1 VITTYDASTALEPF
15 IEARGRFYCE
25 IAKRVWNLDALGLA
39 PPVAPGPAATGKR
52 TRYGVR
58 FHDLVEAGF
67 ISPDDRL
74 VGHRRGQM
82 YYARI
87 RPDGKLETASGS
99 ITTAPTKAMAD
110 AIGVA
115 SNGWAFWKVER
126 TRERLDVVRQ
136 RYLDHFERQDHRG
149 ITRHLLACRYVGRPA
164 GDALSCQAAAQ
175 RAHRTVGLGVAP
187 R

>member
-1 VITTYDASTALEPF
+1 
-15 IEARGRFYCE
+15 
-25 IAKRVWNLDALGLA
+25 
-39 PPVAPGPAATGKR
+39 
-52 TRYGVR
+52 
-58 FHDLVEAGF
+58 VEAGF

-136 RYLDHFERQDHRG
+136 RYLDHFER
-149 ITRHLLACRYVGRPA
+149 
-164 GDALSCQAAAQ
+164 
-175 RAHRTVGLGVAP
+175 
-187 R
+187 